1 MERKSRSYG
10 ITNTLK
16 RTLLITSLILKE
28 NIEPET
34 ILQQYQTL
42 GFLNHCITSNFSV
55 CKTREDLMLSY
66 G

>member
-16 RTLLITSLILKE
+16 RTLLITSLILKA

-34 ILQQYQTL
+34 ILPTVSITGIL
-42 GFLNHCITSNFSV
+42 EPTVLLLTFLSARLERI
-55 CKTREDLMLSY
+55 
-66 G
+66 

>member
-42 GFLNHCITSNFSV
+42 GFLSQLSNFSV